1 MKAKIQIEI
10 ELPEALEK
18 ESKDKIIEE
27 VTDNILSAARRHHQA
42 ACYTAIAYEGL
53 KWDELST
60 YHQEWVDILTSV
72 EHGTAYGNTISVS
85 VSGKKKGK

>member
-10 ELPEALEK
+10 ELPESLDK
-18 ESKDKIIEE
+18 EPKDKIIQE
-27 VTDNILSAARRHHQA
+27 VTDNILSVARRFHEKAVDSA
-42 ACYTAIAYEGL
+42 ASFEGIR
-53 KWDELST
+53 WGEMAD
-60 YHQEWVDILTSV
+60 YHQDWADILTSV

>member
-10 ELPEALEK
+10 ELPESLDK
-18 ESKDKIIEE
+18 EPKDKIIQE
-27 VTDNILSAARRHHQA
+27 VTDNILSAARRYHQT
-42 ACYTAIAYEGL
+42 ACGSTMAFEGL
-53 KWDELST
+53 KWDELYN
-60 YHQEWVDILTSV
+60 YHQDWADILTSV